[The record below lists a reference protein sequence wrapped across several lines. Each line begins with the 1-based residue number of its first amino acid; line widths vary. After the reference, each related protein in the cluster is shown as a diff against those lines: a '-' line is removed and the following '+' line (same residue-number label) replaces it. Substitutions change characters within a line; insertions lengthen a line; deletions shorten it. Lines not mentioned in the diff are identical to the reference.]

1 MQLQKN
7 KKILFYFFLFLII
20 GTFNNKNINN
30 FEFPKISQIKV
41 SGLSDEENDKILQV
55 LEIYKIYNLFSLNK
69 TQIKKSITQYN
80 QIEEIFIFKK
90 YPHSLNVKLIETKLL
105 AYIIKN
111 EKVFYLGSNGKLIE
125 TKDKIKKLPY
135 IFGDIE
141 VRDFFELK
149 KAIKDSVFKFEEI
162 KNLFFFPSG
171 RWDIETYSG
180 ILIKLP
186 KNKLKESLNLSIKL
200 IEKDKFEKIKM
211 IDLRQANQVIT
222 NG

>member
-200 IEKDKFEKIKM
+200 IEKDKLEKIKM